1 MPDVPVWRVLAWLA
15 ALSLRSPLHV
25 FAASFPRLG
34 PARWHT
40 ACQECCGAPW
50 GRKGGFT
57 VSRIVLIVTALV
69 VGAVLAVGAAFTTT
83 ALVGNSSGVPANQAA
98 YNYGS

>member
-1 MPDVPVWRVLAWLA
+1 M
-15 ALSLRSPLHV
+15 
-25 FAASFPRLG
+25 
-34 PARWHT
+34 
-40 ACQECCGAPW
+40 
-50 GRKGGFT
+50 
-57 VSRIVLIVTALV
+57 SRIVLIVTALV